1 MKSRPDQP
9 IEHILLVA
17 YLYSPCNVVS
27 VHRPLGLRRA
37 FESAGA
43 RTTVLT
49 SKISGS
55 SPDDE
60 EQRVIRAGDLRTRFH
75 TQYQALVGYG
85 EAEAAVDARTKP
97 RQWTKYVVPDITA
110 VTWFPRACMRLLGV
124 IRRDRPDLIVTTSGP
139 ESSHLLGLVARA
151 LGVRWVA
158 DFRDD
163 WLRDVSHPFFL
174 RRLDRMM
181 ERSIAR
187 RATVVTAINQE
198 IASDFG
204 RRHGIT
210 TFHVSNGFDK
220 AAIAEAADERETL
233 DPKRFS
239 LVYTGMFAID
249 LEERVL
255 HRGKDSRAFV
265 EALELLLEQEP
276 SLKER
281 FELVVAGTISGAE
294 REFLTKGDLAEVV
307 RVLGQVPY
315 ARALG
320 LQQAADGLLLIPG
333 GAAAT
338 TAKVFEYL
346 AARKPIFAITEQR
359 SAAADLLAEA
369 GPHTIAPPDSP
380 ASLAQALRAYVKRWT
395 AKGARYESLPD
406 FDLDAYEYENLGR
419 KMLELVT
426 AADAPVK
433 RKVHRFGRRKDR
445 S

>member
-1 MKSRPDQP
+1 VTPRRDRP

-17 YLYSPCNVVS
+17 YLYSPCNAVS

-37 FESAGA
+37 FESAGI

-55 SPDDE
+55 ADDDE
-60 EQRVIRAGDLRTRFH
+60 VQRVIRAGDLRTRFH

-85 EAEAAVDARTKP
+85 EAEAAVDVRARP
-97 RQWTKYVVPDITA
+97 RWWTNYVVPDITA
-110 VTWFPRACMRLLGV
+110 LTWFPWACLRLLGL
-124 IRRDRPDLIVTTSGP
+124 IRRDRPDVIVTTSGP
-139 ESSHLLGLVARA
+139 ESAHLLGLVARVF
-151 LGVRWVA
+151 GVRWVA

-174 RRLDRMM
+174 RPLDRWL
-181 ERSIAR
+181 ERRIAR
-187 RATVVTAINQE
+187 RATVVTAINEQ
-198 IASDFG
+198 IASEFG
-204 RRHGIT
+204 RRHGVPA
-210 TFHVSNGFDK
+210 FEVSNGFDK
-220 AAIAEAADERETL
+220 AAIAAAADEHETL

-255 HRGKDSRAFV
+255 HRGRDSRMFV
-265 EALELLLEQEP
+265 EALELLLEREP
-276 SLKER
+276 GLKKR
-281 FELVVAGTISGAE
+281 LELVVAGTISGAE
-294 REFLTKGDLAEVV
+294 RDFLTRGALGEVV

-315 ARALG
+315 PRALG

-346 AARKPIFAITEQR
+346 AARRPILAVTEQG

-369 GPHTIAPPDSP
+369 GAHTVAPPDG
-380 ASLAQALRAYVKRWT
+380 ADSLAEAVRSYVARWSG
-395 AKGARYESLPD
+395 AGARYEPRPD
-406 FDLDAYEYENLGR
+406 FDLGAYEYESLGR
-419 KMLELVT
+419 RMLELV
-426 AADAPVK
+426 ASADPGAK
-433 RKVHRFGRRKDR
+433 RKPRRSRKEEAR

>member
-1 MKSRPDQP
+1 MTRRNDRP

-27 VHRPLGLRRA
+27 VHRPLGLRHA
-37 FESAGA
+37 FESAGV

-55 SPDDE
+55 SADDE
-60 EQRVIRAGDLRTRFH
+60 GQRVIRAGDLRTRFQ
-75 TQYQALVGYG
+75 TQYQTLVGYG
-85 EAEAAVDARTKP
+85 EAEAAVGVRAKP
-97 RQWTKYVVPDITA
+97 RWWTNLVVPDITA
-110 VTWFPRACMRLLGV
+110 LTWFPRACLRLFGL
-124 IRRDRPDLIVTTSGP
+124 IRRDRPDVIVTTSGP

-151 LGVRWVA
+151 FGIRWVA

-174 RRLDRMM
+174 RWLDRMI

-187 RATVVTAINQE
+187 RATVVTAINEE

-204 RRHGIT
+204 RRHGISA
-210 TFHVSNGFDK
+210 FHVSNGFDK

-255 HRGKDSRAFV
+255 HRGRDARMFV
-265 EALELLLEQEP
+265 EALGLLLEQEP
-276 SLKER
+276 SLEKR

-294 REFLTKGDLAEVV
+294 REFLTGGDLARVV

-338 TAKVFEYL
+338 TAKAFEYL
-346 AARKPIFAITEQR
+346 AACKPIFAITEQR
-359 SAAADLLAEA
+359 SAAAALLAEA

-380 ASLAQALRAYVKRWT
+380 TSLAQALRAYVTRWT
-395 AKGARYESLPD
+395 ETGERYEPLPD
-406 FDLDAYEYENLGR
+406 FDLGAYEYENLGR
-419 KMLELVT
+419 KMLELVASAGT
-426 AADAPVK
+426 PAK
-433 RKVHRFGRRKDR
+433 RESGHFRKELQP
-445 S
+445 

>member
-1 MKSRPDQP
+1 VKSRRDRP

-60 EQRVIRAGDLRTRFH
+60 ERRVIRAGDLRTRFQ
-75 TQYQALVGYG
+75 TQYQTLVGYG
-85 EAEAAVDARTKP
+85 EAEAAVDARSKP
-97 RQWTKYVVPDITA
+97 RWWTKYVVPDITA
-110 VTWFPRACMRLLGV
+110 LTWFPRACMRLLGL
-124 IRRDRPDLIVTTSGP
+124 IRRDRPDVIVTTSGP
-139 ESSHLLGLVARA
+139 ESSHLLGLVARGF
-151 LGVRWVA
+151 GVRWVA
-158 DFRDD
+158 DYRDG

-174 RRLDRMM
+174 RWIDKLL

-187 RATVVTAINQE
+187 RATVVTAINEE
-198 IASDFG
+198 IASDV
-204 RRHGIT
+204 RRRYGVSAYVI
-210 TFHVSNGFDK
+210 SNGFDK

-255 HRGKDSRAFV
+255 HRGKDSRTFV

-281 FELVVAGTISGAE
+281 FELLVAGTISSAE
-294 REFLTKGDLAEVV
+294 REFLTRGDLAEVV

-359 SAAADLLAEA
+359 SAAAELLAEA
-369 GPHTIAPPDSP
+369 GPHTIASPDSP
-380 ASLAQALRAYVKRWT
+380 ASLARALRAYVTRWT
-395 AKGARYESLPD
+395 EQGARYEPLPD

-419 KMLELVT
+419 KMLELV
-426 AADAPVK
+426 AAAGAPVK
-433 RKVHRFGRRKDR
+433 GKVRRFGRRKDR

>member
-1 MKSRPDQP
+1 VKSRRDRP

-37 FESAGA
+37 FESAGV

-55 SPDDE
+55 ADDDE
-60 EQRVIRAGDLRTRFH
+60 AQRVIRAGDLRTRFQ
-75 TQYQALVGYG
+75 TQYQTLVGYG

-97 RQWTKYVVPDITA
+97 RWWTKYVVPDITA
-110 VTWFPRACMRLLGV
+110 LTWFPRACMRLLGL
-124 IRRDRPDLIVTTSGP
+124 IRRDRPDVIVTTSGP
-139 ESSHLLGLVARA
+139 ESSHLLGLVARGF
-151 LGVRWVA
+151 GVRWV
-158 DFRDD
+158 
-163 WLRDVSHPFFL
+163 
-174 RRLDRMM
+174 
-181 ERSIAR
+181 RSIAR
-187 RATVVTAINQE
+187 RATVVTAINEE
-198 IASDFG
+198 IASDV
-204 RRHGIT
+204 RRRYGVSAYVI
-210 TFHVSNGFDK
+210 SNGFDK

-255 HRGKDSRAFV
+255 HRGKDSRTFV

-276 SLKER
+276 GLKER
-281 FELVVAGTISGAE
+281 FELLVAGTISSAE
-294 REFLTKGDLAEVV
+294 REFLTRGDLAEVV

-359 SAAADLLAEA
+359 SAAAELLVEA
-369 GPHTIAPPDSP
+369 GPHTIASPDSP
-380 ASLAQALRAYVKRWT
+380 ASLARALRAYVTRWT
-395 AKGARYESLPD
+395 EQGARYEPLPD

-419 KMLELVT
+419 RMLELVA
-426 AADAPVK
+426 AADALER
-433 RKVHRFGRRKDR
+433 RKVHGFGRRKDR